1 MIATWMFY
9 CLACAAGLAIA
20 AVLAERA
27 LLAGRG
33 PVRYVWLGAL
43 VLSFALP
50 VAAYRYAPRTA
61 PAETTVA
68 TVDDIVIDDSITAE
82 PSQLTPSTPG
92 GSGLAANGSG
102 LTAHGSQPTPE
113 STRRRSWRSFIA
125 STDRPLTLAW
135 IGLSIA
141 LALYFAVGI
150 VLLARTRKAWRRH
163 TVLGVPVL
171 VSERTGPAL
180 VGAVSP
186 AIVVPEWAL
195 ALDATQLLLMLRHE
209 QEHQRAHDGRLLLA
223 AQLALILMPWNVA
236 LWWQI
241 LRLRVA
247 VELDCDARVLQSA
260 DARSYGNLLLEVVR
274 PRQELA
280 PVGVTAFAER
290 ATQLERRIR
299 VMARGGRV
307 WRGARVAAALTAV
320 GAVSVAWIA
329 PRPDV
334 PAPPASVST
343 DTVTRAP
350 QAVPPRDTSRDTAP
364 AQGSRPTQQTPR
376 RDSVPARATTTQRD
390 TTTRQTPPVVKPDS
404 SLIDSGRVTISVPG
418 IVLPIGSGR
427 GGRGGLARAQLANTV
442 YTRLFDGI
450 ALAPTDETRARAIID
465 SLLQTQTAMQDS
477 IRPSMLEYTTSLARA
492 RAVRDTTLVRLPMS
506 DADRA
511 TVLSRLTPQPGGR
524 RGGAP
529 ADSPP
534 VGAARGGG
542 GRGGAAGGGGGGRG
556 DTGGGRG
563 IAPLDPQ
570 MQIEAA
576 YSRLFAGITLT
587 PDQEASARTA
597 IARQLADQRNAVPPR
612 PRQVIGIPAFD
623 STVVIDARGDS
634 ALMAL
639 ITSEADKQKLRGRIV
654 RPAPPITVQR

>member
-9 CLACAAGLAIA
+9 CLACALGLAFA
-20 AVLAERA
+20 AVVAERA

-33 PVRYVWLGAL
+33 PVRHVWLAAL

-50 VAAYRYAPRTA
+50 VAAYRYAPRTVQFDA
-61 PAETTVA
+61 TVSALDETHLDVSAVA
-68 TVDDIVIDDSITAE
+68 TLPPA
-82 PSQLTPSTPG
+82 TPSSAT
-92 GSGLAANGSG
+92 SAAQGSG
-102 LTAHGSQPTPE
+102 LTARGSQTA
-113 STRRRSWRSFIA
+113 TQNAQRRNWRSFVA
-125 STDRPLTLAW
+125 STDRPLTVVW
-135 IGLSIA
+135 IGLSVA

-163 TVLGVPVL
+163 TVLGVPVF

-195 ALDATQLLLMLRHE
+195 ALDATQLSLMLRHE

-223 AQLALILMPWNVA
+223 AQLALIVMPWNVA

-247 VELDCDARVLQSA
+247 VELDCDARVLQNA

-274 PRQELA
+274 PREVLA

-307 WRGARVAAALTAV
+307 WRGARVAATLTAV
-320 GAVSVAWIA
+320 GAISIAWIA
-329 PRPDV
+329 PRPNV
-334 PAPPASVST
+334 PAAPAVVSA
-343 DTVTRAP
+343 DTVTRA
-350 QAVPPRDTSRDTAP
+350 QTIPPRDTSR
-364 AQGSRPTQQTPR
+364 AQPSQTRLQVPR
-376 RDSVPARATTTQRD
+376 RDSAPARAATAQRD
-390 TTTRQTPPVVKPDS
+390 TSMRPAAQTAKPDS
-404 SLIDSGRVTISVPG
+404 SRGVDTGRVATTLATPD
-418 IVLPIGSGR
+418 IVVPIGGGR
-427 GGRGGLARAQLANTV
+427 GGRGGLLPPQLANTI

-450 ALAPTDETRARAIID
+450 ALAPTEEGRARAIID
-465 SLLQTQTAMQDS
+465 SLLQMQTAMQDS
-477 IRPSMLEYTTSLARA
+477 IRPAMQIYTASLAQA
-492 RAVRDTTLVRLPMS
+492 RANRDSTLVKLPMS

-511 TVLSRLTPQPGGR
+511 TLMSRLIPQPGGR

-529 ADSPP
+529 GDPP
-534 VGAARGGG
+534 QVGGARGGG
-542 GRGGAAGGGGGGRG
+542 GRGGAAGGGGGGGRG

-563 IAPLDPQ
+563 VAPLDPQ

-587 PDQEASARTA
+587 PDQEAAARTA
-597 IARQLADQRNAVPPR
+597 IAKQLVDQRNAVAPR
-612 PRQVIGIPAFD
+612 PRQVIGVPAFD

-634 ALMAL
+634 ALMML
-639 ITSEADKQKLRGRIV
+639 ITNDSDKQKLRGRIV
-654 RPAPPITVQR
+654 RPALPINVQR